1 MDNTRVA
8 PTPAPARSAGEQ
20 RVYTVDVTVSPQED
34 DMIESLERRWD
45 AQVGRVIPIPPSSP
59 VGAGDYRIRIRH
71 SKIDDAV
78 VEDLYSES
86 IVGGTGGRFEHL
98 NDRVVVHLGRRGTWR
113 FTRSDERGDVINMAR
128 NQFVAR
134 RNDRSWDFGIGP
146 RTRSTVLILPTAD
159 LGSLFTDRAI
169 VGTTESADLR
179 LLMAHV
185 TAVQQSLTD
194 LSPAAVK
201 AARNALVELTR
212 AVVSGEGPDPSEPQ
226 LAVALADAARSLAD
240 SLLTDAELSPH
251 ILASEL
257 HVSLRTLQ
265 RAFATT
271 GESASSYI
279 RRRRLA
285 QAHQV
290 LTAGA
295 GSGSSISEVAA
306 RYHFADASHFVR
318 AFKRE
323 YGEPPSRLARRTPEP
338 EPQQLLG
345 RVDQTDGA
353 ARSAGDRG
361 RTRSTLTVTG
371 SSSSPSPP
379 IGTS

>member
-1 MDNTRVA
+1 MDNTRMA
-8 PTPAPARSAGEQ
+8 PTPAPAARSADEQ
-20 RVYTVDVTVSPQED
+20 RVWTVDVTVSPQEP
-34 DMIESLERRWD
+34 DMAESLERRWD
-45 AQVGRVIPIPPSSP
+45 AQVGGVIPIPPSSP
-59 VGAGDYRIRIRH
+59 VGANDYRVRIRH
-71 SKIDDAV
+71 CKIGDAV
-78 VEDLYSES
+78 IEDLYSES

-98 NDRVVVHLGRRGTWR
+98 NDRVVVHIGRRGTWR
-113 FTRSDERGDVINMAR
+113 ITRSHKRGDVIDMAR

-134 RNDRSWDFGIGP
+134 HNDPSWDFAIGP

-179 LLMAHV
+179 LLKAHL
-185 TAVQQSLTD
+185 TAVQQSLND
-194 LSPAAVK
+194 LSPAAVT
-201 AARNALVELTR
+201 AARNALIELTR
-212 AVVSGEGPDPSEPQ
+212 ALVSGEGPDRSEPR

-240 SLLTDAELSPH
+240 SLLTDADLSPD

-285 QAHQV
+285 QAHQD

-295 GSGSSISEVAA
+295 GSGSSISELAA

-323 YGEPPSRLARRTPEP
+323 YGEPPSRLARRASEP
-338 EPQQLLG
+338 EPQRVLGQALGGSAITG
-345 RVDQTDGA
+345 RVE
-353 ARSAGDRG
+353 
-361 RTRSTLTVTG
+361 
-371 SSSSPSPP
+371 
-379 IGTS
+379 